1 MDLLILIV
9 TSVINLTLGLFVLL
23 RDTHK
28 SYTQLFASMSILI
41 TGWIVANYITNHD
54 VYSLAVTNLANKLAF
69 VLGFGVMLSA
79 LFFTYVYP
87 VRRHIAMNELLS
99 GSAVA
104 LIILGL
110 SGTVLVAG
118 EATKDADGALMFST
132 GPLLWV
138 YIVGFLG
145 TIVLMARNLLSV
157 SQTEAKVRQAKYIL
171 LAFATTAFLGLVL
184 NAILPLVTG
193 NWDSTRYGP
202 LMTVILVSTIAYT
215 IIKHGLFDIRLAAVR
230 GVAYVFSLLTLAG
243 VYYLTA
249 YGISQ
254 LLIQDE
260 TAIAQVQN
268 PLSVTL
274 ALILAFIFQPI
285 KRFFDKLTNS
295 IFYRDNYSTDDFLSR
310 LGEELSTASDLRSL
324 LQRASAEIGGT
335 IQSEQAYFFVR
346 YGENHHLNAG
356 TMHHSAFSIEEV
368 TMLDAYI
375 DTKGSSAI
383 VSEML
388 PETEPVYSLLR
399 RHKIAIVLPLIHNG
413 KALSYLLI
421 GRRRSR
427 EYTQRDIRVLETIA
441 NELVIAI
448 QNALSVQ
455 EVKDINAT
463 LQQRVNEA
471 TKELRATNKQLQ
483 RLDAAKDEFVSMAS
497 HQLRTPLTSVKGY
510 ISMVLEG
517 DVGRISGQQRE
528 LLEEAFAS
536 SERMVHLIGDF
547 LNVSRLKTGKFM
559 IDQHATDLT
568 KLIKQEVDSLQST
581 ANAHNLK
588 LTFRVPAY
596 FPVLYVDEGKIRQVI
611 MNFIDNAIY
620 YSKEGTTITVEL
632 AIIDG
637 SAVLK
642 VKDTGIGVPKAEQA
656 HLFTKFFRATNA
668 RRQRPDGTGVGLF
681 LAKKVIIA
689 HGGSVVFESI
699 EGEGS
704 TFGFRLPVKRL
715 SVPASDTNELN
726 H

>member
-28 SYTQLFASMSILI
+28 SYTQLFASVSVLV
-41 TGWIVANYITNHD
+41 TGWIVANYVTNHD

-87 VRRHIAMNELLS
+87 SKRRISMNELVI
-99 GSAVA
+99 GGTAA

-110 SGTVLVAG
+110 SGTAFVAG
-118 EATKDADGALMFST
+118 EATKDAEGALLFSI

-145 TIVLMARNLLSV
+145 IIVLMARNLLSV

-171 LAFATTAFLGLVL
+171 LAFATTAFLGLIL
-184 NAILPLVTG
+184 NAIIPLVTG

-215 IIKHGLFDIRLAAVR
+215 IIKHGLFDIRLAAIR

-260 TAIAQVQN
+260 TAIAQIQN

-310 LGEELSTASDLRSL
+310 LGEELSTASDLRNL

-335 IQSEQAYFFVR
+335 IQSEQTYFFVR
-346 YGENHHLNAG
+346 YGDNHHINAG
-356 TMHHSAFSIEEV
+356 TIHHSALSIDEV
-368 TMLDAYI
+368 ATLDAYI
-375 DTKGSSAI
+375 EAKGSSAI

-388 PETEPVYSLLR
+388 PEAEPVYSLLR

-517 DVGRISGQQRE
+517 DVGRISAQQRE

-559 IDQHATDLT
+559 IDQHPIDLI

-588 LTFRVPAY
+588 LTFRMPSY

-620 YSKEGTTITVEL
+620 YSKEGTTIAVEL
-632 AIIDG
+632 SIVDG

-642 VKDTGIGVPKAEQA
+642 VKDTGIGVPKAEQT

-681 LAKKVIIA
+681 LAKKVIVA
-689 HGGSVVFESI
+689 HGGSIVFESV

-715 SVPASDTNELN
+715 SVPAGDSNQLD